1 MSKSP
6 ELVMREKINLFL
18 TGLLLRSNDLSDSN
32 KSFVLSYDAEMAI
45 SNFLE
50 ELNKISNNEIVE
62 ETNEEQ
68 TISMWKLW
76 IKTSIY

>member
-68 TISMWKLW
+68 TISM
-76 IKTSIY
+76 